1 VALLLYSLC
10 SSSTARICTFHKL
23 ERDFV
28 YRDMSP
34 EERADLERRDVV
46 LQTVKIAE
54 EKLKE
59 NPFLQPDDEIAA
71 EED

>member
-1 VALLLYSLC
+1 
-10 SSSTARICTFHKL
+10 
-23 ERDFV
+23 
-28 YRDMSP
+28 MSP